1 MLFRSKAAFQREL
14 EAAAEKKESERAR
27 LDREWRELQRQ
38 REEEYRERVRIQE
51 QIIREQ
57 IRQAREL
64 ERHEAQLA
72 AHEKRIADLEYR
84 MTQAEADIEHWR
96 GTVGALYALLDLAQS
111 EQAAAVPG
119 SKADARAQKQ
129 IISLNNQI
137 HAAESKLSKAKHIK
151 KTAERELSAA

>member
-1 MLFRSKAAFQREL
+1 MLFKSKAAFQREV
-14 EAAAEKKESERAR
+14 EAAAEKRESERER
-27 LDREWRELQRQ
+27 LDREWRDLQRQ
-38 REEEYRERVRIQE
+38 REEEYRERVRLQE

-64 ERHEAQLA
+64 ERHEAKLA

-84 MTQAEADIEHWR
+84 MTQAEEDIAHWKE
-96 GTVGALYALLDLAQS
+96 TVGALYALLDLAQA

-129 IISLNNQI
+129 IITLGNQI
-137 HAAESKLSKAKHIK
+137 HAAETKLSKAKYTK

>member
-1 MLFRSKAAFQREL
+1 MLFKSKAAFQREV
-14 EAAAEKKESERAR
+14 EAAAERKESERKR

-64 ERHEAQLA
+64 ERHEAKLV
-72 AHEKRIADLEYR
+72 AHEKRLADLEYR

-96 GTVGALYALLDLAQS
+96 ETVGALYALLDLAQA
-111 EQAAAVPG
+111 EQAVAVPG

-129 IISLNNQI
+129 IISLSNQI
-137 HAAESKLSKAKHIK
+137 HAAESRLNKAEHIK

>member
-1 MLFRSKAAFQREL
+1 MFFKSKSTFQREV
-14 EAAAEKKESERAR
+14 EAAAEKKESERER
-27 LDREWRELQRQ
+27 LAREWRDLQRQ
-38 REEEYRERVRIQE
+38 REEEYRERVSIQE

-72 AHEKRIADLEYR
+72 AHEKRLADLEYR

-96 GTVGALYALLDLAQS
+96 ETVGALYALLDLAQS

-129 IISLNNQI
+129 IITLGNQI
-137 HAAESKLSKAKHIK
+137 HSAEAKLNKAEYIK